1 MCGMYMKIKNVAL
14 LFILFCL
21 SIGTAFASAEHDAV
35 GTVNS
40 VDKSS
45 KTINITHSA
54 VKSMGMAGMTMD
66 FRVADPA
73 MLGDVHAGQKINFVI
88 TTDKRGRFVIVD
100 LE

>member
-1 MCGMYMKIKNVAL
+1 MCGGIMKFKNIAV
-14 LFILFCL
+14 LFLLFCL
-21 SIGTAFASAEHDAV
+21 AIGSAIAGSEHDAT
-35 GTVNS
+35 GKINS

-45 KTINITHSA
+45 KTINISHDPIKT
-54 VKSMGMAGMTMD
+54 MGMAGMTMD

-73 MLGDVHAGQKINFVI
+73 MLDDVKPGQKISFVV

>member
-1 MCGMYMKIKNVAL
+1 MVITFLL
-14 LFILFCL
+14 LFGLAGFVMA
-21 SIGTAFASAEHDAV
+21 GAEHDAV

-45 KTINITHSA
+45 KTINITHSPI
-54 VKSMGMAGMTMD
+54 KTMGMAGMTMD

-73 MLGDVHAGQKINFVI
+73 MLDDVKKGQKINFIVV
-88 TTDKRGRFVIVD
+88 TDKRGRFVIVD